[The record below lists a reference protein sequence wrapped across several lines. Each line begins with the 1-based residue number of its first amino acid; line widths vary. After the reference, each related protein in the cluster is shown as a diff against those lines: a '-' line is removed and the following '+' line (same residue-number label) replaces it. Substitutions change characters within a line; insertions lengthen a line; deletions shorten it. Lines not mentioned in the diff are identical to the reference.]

1 MRQSLGCTNK
11 SGVPAVET
19 RQFYDDLAP
28 YYDLIFENWDASM
41 SRQGAALE
49 QLIQLELGAADPE
62 ALPPR
67 ILDVACGIGTQALPL
82 ARRGFRVTARD
93 LSPGAIARLRHEAE
107 VRQVVIDTAVA
118 DMRYVA
124 ASVSGPFDVVLAF
137 DNSIPHLTSDSDI
150 RAALQEFRRVLHP
163 DGLCLCSVRDY
174 DAVPRGVA
182 ATHPYGERRRG
193 DEVFR
198 LRQEWTWESSTH
210 YQVAFIVEK
219 EAPNGPTALLR
230 TVTRYY
236 ALSIPRLL
244 ELMAGAG
251 FADCRRLDD
260 IIYQPIVIGRAA

>member
-1 MRQSLGCTNK
+1 
-11 SGVPAVET
+11 VDT

-49 QLIQLELGAADPE
+49 HLIESELGAADPE
-62 ALPPR
+62 ALPTR

-82 ARRGFRVTARD
+82 AGRGFRVTARD
-93 LSPGAIARLRHEAE
+93 LSPGAIARLRQEAQ

-118 DMRYVA
+118 DMRNVA
-124 ASVSGPFDVVLAF
+124 ATVSAPFDVVMAF
-137 DNSIPHLTSDSDI
+137 DNSIPHLTSDSDV
-150 RAALQEFRRVLHP
+150 RAALQEFRKVLRRG
-163 DGLCLCSVRDY
+163 GLCLCSVRDY

-193 DEVFR
+193 EEVFR

-210 YQVAFIVEK
+210 YRVAFIVEK
-219 EAPNGPTALLR
+219 EAPNGHTTLLR

-236 ALSIPRLL
+236 ALPIPRLL